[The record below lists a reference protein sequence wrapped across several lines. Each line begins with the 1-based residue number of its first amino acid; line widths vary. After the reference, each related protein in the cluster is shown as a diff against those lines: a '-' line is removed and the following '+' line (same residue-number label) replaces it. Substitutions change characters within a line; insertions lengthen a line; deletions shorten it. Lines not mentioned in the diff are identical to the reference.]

1 MTYRHHRT
9 KRRKKRKR
17 RQTLKMRGGRAKDP
31 NMAEKAGQMGAKTAV
46 IAQAVAKNARKQVL
60 DMGTGAAKKGKR
72 LWNKIRRSVKG
83 QILSATD
90 KLIPTYTKK
99 EVDQLE
105 KKISNKAAKVGADG
119 LEAGGNIVKNIHTNP
134 KLQRQAKR
142 LVKSSLAAAKDG
154 AEELAESAG
163 NLSGPAMKAAKAA
176 GGVVKSAADAA
187 VSVGVGVVKEA
198 AFAVPGVA
206 DVYNL
211 GATGLELGD
220 QVVKGATKAGEA
232 ATEGIKLVNA
242 VADEAI
248 DLPEDTMAG
257 IKKVKKLATS
267 VTDLAEDA
275 LASPKKGGS
284 RKRKRRRKRK
294 RSDQGGGGLW
304 RKRKKRA
311 TRRKRRRRH
320 TRGPHRRRHTRRS
333 HRRRHR
339 RKRVTRRR

>member
-176 GGVVKSAADAA
+176 GGRCQIGRGRGRHCGCGRSER
-187 VSVGVGVVKEA
+187 SR
-198 AFAVPGVA
+198 FC
-206 DVYNL
+206 
-211 GATGLELGD
+211 
-220 QVVKGATKAGEA
+220 
-232 ATEGIKLVNA
+232 
-242 VADEAI
+242 
-248 DLPEDTMAG
+248 
-257 IKKVKKLATS
+257 
-267 VTDLAEDA
+267 
-275 LASPKKGGS
+275 SPRCG
-284 RKRKRRRKRK
+284 RCI
-294 RSDQGGGGLW
+294 
-304 RKRKKRA
+304 
-311 TRRKRRRRH
+311 
-320 TRGPHRRRHTRRS
+320 
-333 HRRRHR
+333 
-339 RKRVTRRR
+339 